1 MGEIEESP
9 QPIAVDALI
18 ADLKTNTDL
27 AWLVERV
34 ARNHLPWVVVP
45 AKALDAWAERDP
57 VGWSKVSEW
66 LAAKGVAV
74 VRL

>member
-1 MGEIEESP
+1 MGEIEGSTEPSP
-9 QPIAVDALI
+9 VDVLL

-34 ARNHLPWVVVP
+34 ARNNLPWVVVP

-57 VGWSKVSEW
+57 VGWSNVSDW
-66 LAAKGVAV
+66 LAAKGVAII
-74 VRL
+74 RL

>member
-1 MGEIEESP
+1 MGEIEGSAEPSP
-9 QPIAVDALI
+9 VDVLI

-57 VGWSKVSEW
+57 VGWSKVSDW

-74 VRL
+74 IRL

>member
-1 MGEIEESP
+1 MGEIEGSTEPSP
-9 QPIAVDALI
+9 VDVLL

-34 ARNHLPWVVVP
+34 ARNNLPWVVVP

-57 VGWSKVSEW
+57 VGRSKVSDW
-66 LAAKGVAV
+66 LAAKGVAII
-74 VRL
+74 RL

>member
-1 MGEIEESP
+1 MGEIEERP
-9 QPIAVDALI
+9 EPRPVDALL

-27 AWLVERV
+27 ARLVERV
-34 ARNHLPWVVVP
+34 ARNGLPWVVVP

-57 VGWSKVSEW
+57 VGWSKVSDW

-74 VRL
+74 IRL